1 MDGVLIDPQGN
12 LLGAASRGGKDGCGG
27 FGWGCGTAYKLTQ
40 TAQGWAETTLHTFQG
55 QPDGD
60 EPSVAVVRDKQGNL
74 YGTTYFGGDYGY
86 GSLFELSP
94 LGVQWAEEILYSFPP
109 PHGSGSPSSRLI
121 LDTSGNLY
129 GTTGVSV
136 FMLSPV
142 DGGWSYSELYSDE
155 GANFYYLVMD
165 ADGNLY
171 GVAAGGAYTC
181 GFVYK
186 LTKSDGSWIYTDL
199 HDLAGGDEG
208 CVPVSLVLGSDGR
221 IFGAATE
228 QGHYQCKIFGSV
240 GWGVVFEITP
250 N

>member
-1 MDGVLIDPQGN
+1 MDGVLIDLRGN
-12 LLGAASRGGKDGCGG
+12 LIGTTSRGGKSGCGDL
-27 FGWGCGTAYKLTQ
+27 GWGCGTAYKLTQ

-60 EPSVAVVRDKQGNL
+60 EPSFAVVRDRHGNL

-94 LGVQWAEEILYSFPP
+94 LGSQWTDEILYSFPA
-109 PHGSGSPSSRLI
+109 PHGPGSPDSRLI

-136 FMLSPV
+136 FMLSPF
-142 DGGWSYSELYSDE
+142 DGGWSYSQLYSDE
-155 GANFYYLVMD
+155 GAIFFDLVMD
-165 ADGNLY
+165 AEGNLY
-171 GVAAGGAYTC
+171 GVAAGGARGC

-186 LTKSDGSWIYTDL
+186 LTKSNGSWIYSDL

-208 CVPVSLVLGSDGR
+208 CWPESLVLGSDGR
-221 IFGAATE
+221 IFGAALQ
-228 QGHYQCKIFGSV
+228 QGQYG
-240 GWGVVFEITP
+240 GGVVFEITP
-250 N
+250 